1 MYDDHENQWFDESGF
16 QHYNEPVQ
24 QQPQYREI
32 SPRSK
37 EQLRL
42 SLASSDRS
50 YTATPTKSRSRTNT
64 AERYENSS
72 IRNGLPPNWVKQ
84 TTEDGTSFYYYN
96 VVTHKMRYTH
106 PDEGDEDEESMD
118 DLSDNDMPTFQT
130 YDHQEQSDIPAV
142 QQHATETQGH
152 ESDISQDEDLSDRE
166 MEPRIPPRSANRI
179 KMADKF
185 VDDRSM
191 ASSGNR
197 SRLSS
202 VSSQGTQ
209 NKYLRGMEDQVDD
222 TPCKLLIG
230 NMESNS
236 FSGAI
241 SAKLDKEIDTSGPSL
256 LLQHADK

>member
-1 MYDDHENQWFDESGF
+1 MYDDNENQWFDENGF
-16 QHYNEPVQ
+16 QQYSDSVQ
-24 QQPQYREI
+24 QQPQFREI
-32 SPRSK
+32 SARSK

-64 AERYENSS
+64 TERYESSS
-72 IRNGLPPNWVKQ
+72 IRNGLPPNWIKQ

-96 VVTHKMRYTH
+96 VITHKMRYTH
-106 PDEGDEDEESMD
+106 PDEGEEDEESMD
-118 DLSDNDMPTFQT
+118 DLSDNDMPNFQV
-130 YDHQEQSDIPAV
+130 YDHQQQPDNSAV
-142 QQHATETQGH
+142 HQHAIDAHGH

-166 MEPRIPPRSANRI
+166 LEPRIPPRSANRI
-179 KMADKF
+179 KMTEKF

-209 NKYLRGMEDQVDD
+209 NKYLRGMEDQVS
-222 TPCKLLIG
+222 
-230 NMESNS
+230 E
-236 FSGAI
+236 I
-241 SAKLDKEIDTSGPSL
+241 SYKRK
-256 LLQHADK
+256 K